1 MEKNLP
7 FVSVAI
13 VDNAYNNRVLPFLGK
28 IDNGNLFKWFVVT
41 FWRLLSYGVLLG
53 GIVIT
58 VIKLFGDSGY
68 FKIGFASGMTGA
80 EKAGSAVGL
89 LIGFVASIC
98 LAWGLYSLIKK
109 RTDELEALEYEGLL
123 DYLFGKVSPRSITLV
138 GEMLFGIIFYIGF
151 MQLIAALVGSSV
163 YAPLAMGGMGEMTGI
178 NEIGQNIPNAVSPG
192 NYDMFMDVLL
202 MGLTGIV
209 MSFIILIAFYIYREV
224 YNFALKIVIALLAFI
239 PKFAIPLAIRT
250 RSEN

>member
-89 LIGFVASIC
+89 LIGFV
-98 LAWGLYSLIKK
+98 
-109 RTDELEALEYEGLL
+109 TDCSCY
-123 DYLFGKVSPRSITLV
+123 
-138 GEMLFGIIFYIGF
+138 
-151 MQLIAALVGSSV
+151 
-163 YAPLAMGGMGEMTGI
+163 
-178 NEIGQNIPNAVSPG
+178 
-192 NYDMFMDVLL
+192 
-202 MGLTGIV
+202 
-209 MSFIILIAFYIYREV
+209 IILRFIVSSIFC
-224 YNFALKIVIALLAFI
+224 FGQFDAL
-239 PKFAIPLAIRT
+239 
-250 RSEN
+250 